1 MGEDSELSPDLGSPV
16 SSLGLPEQ
24 IAICLA
30 VSPDPPLTVGALLA
44 LAREDALGGI
54 RGIGPSRKRAI
65 EQSLRR
71 AGHHPGNRPGRQF
84 FLPGRAR

>member
-1 MGEDSELSPDLGSPV
+1 MGENPDLNAGLESPV

-30 VSPDPPLTVGALLA
+30 VSPDPPSTVGALLA
-44 LAREDALGGI
+44 LARNDALRGI
-54 RGIGPSRKRAI
+54 RGIGPARKRVI

-71 AGHHPGNRPGRQF
+71 AGHYPGDRPYQQF
-84 FLPGRAR
+84 FLPGRM